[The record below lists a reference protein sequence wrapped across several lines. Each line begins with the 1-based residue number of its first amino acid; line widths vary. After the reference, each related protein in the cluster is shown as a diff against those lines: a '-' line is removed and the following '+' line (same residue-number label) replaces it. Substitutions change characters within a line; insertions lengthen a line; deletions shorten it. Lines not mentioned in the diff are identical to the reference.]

1 MKKNLKIVLA
11 LVCVIVVFV
20 FKSIINYS
28 GNVSNVS
35 FTVNPGDNFLKIASN
50 LKKEGIIENKN
61 LFVVVSYFSGDY
73 SNIKPGDYVF
83 DGNYTMRGILDVL
96 KNNRGILVVI
106 PEGYNIFQVENELIK
121 KGIINNK
128 FDLVNYTVGDLGD
141 KIKKYPFLKNVDLKD
156 NLEGF
161 LYPNSYFFLKN
172 MEVGEV
178 VNVFLNHFGKEIY
191 DKVVGDMGEDDFYN
205 KLIIA
210 SMAEK
215 EVYHRNDIS
224 KVVSV
229 IENRM
234 ENNMLLQIDATLCY
248 IKMKNS
254 YLKGEEID
262 CGELVNVD
270 KKLESLYNTYMVKGM
285 IPGPICNVNY
295 DTFKEV
301 LVNIDTD
308 YFYYITDPKTKNA
321 IFAKNLEGHNINI
334 QKYLK

>member
-1 MKKNLKIVLA
+1 MKRNIKILLA
-11 LVCVIVVFV
+11 IFFLFFVFV

-28 GNVSNVS
+28 GNVNNVS
-35 FTVNPGDNFLKIASN
+35 FSVNPGDNFLEIASN
-50 LKKEGIIENKN
+50 LKKEGVIKNKN
-61 LFVVVSYFSGDY
+61 LFIVLSYFSGDY

-83 DGNYTMRGILDVL
+83 DGSYTMRGILDVL

-121 KGIINNK
+121 KGIISNK

-141 KIKKYPFLKNVDLKD
+141 KIKEYPFLKNVDLED

-172 MEVGEV
+172 MEVSEV
-178 VNVFLNHFGKEIY
+178 VNVFLSHFEKEIY
-191 DKVVGDMGEDDFYN
+191 AKVAGDMGEDDFYN

-215 EVYHRNDIS
+215 EVYHKNDIS

-234 ENNMLLQIDATLCY
+234 KNNMLLQIDATLCY

-254 YLKGEEID
+254 YLNGGQID
-262 CGELVNVD
+262 CGVLVNVD
-270 KKLESLYNTYMVKGM
+270 KKLESLYNTYMIKRM

-321 IFAKNLEGHNINI
+321 VFTKDLEGHNINI